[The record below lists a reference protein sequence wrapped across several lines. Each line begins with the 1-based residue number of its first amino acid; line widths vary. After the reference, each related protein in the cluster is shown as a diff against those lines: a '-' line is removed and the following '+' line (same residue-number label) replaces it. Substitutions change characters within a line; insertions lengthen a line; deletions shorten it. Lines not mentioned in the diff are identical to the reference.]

1 MKTNL
6 FNKIGSI
13 VTVLEIGKE
22 WLKVVQ
28 AEHSKAGN
36 KISYLEAIEV
46 SSATDEEVIEKI
58 SELSK
63 RNKIDSNKLL
73 ILIPHDMVSVKNLNL
88 PSTNQPEIEDMI
100 DLQIGK
106 QTPYSSNEIIKGYLT
121 SESYMSGYS
130 RVMLAI
136 AHRNLV
142 QRYFKLI
149 EGVGLAIK
157 KIGFSTEGLLA
168 WKHFAYDQN
177 LASNKSIALIDIDCR
192 VVDFEI
198 VAGGNTIFS
207 RSLKM
212 ETPESLS
219 SSEAWQDKFVEEAAR
234 SIYAYQNEVVGYEVT
249 EIVISAGLSIK
260 QRLNKELLRK
270 KLGLPVKIIDQLDP
284 VPKTNKAVSLYDSLS
299 KKDLS
304 FASLFGS
311 ALFFGKQKINFM
323 PQEIKMERSFQE
335 RGKDIYRIGITSVFI
350 LVLISSLFF
359 GRVYNKSRYLNQ
371 LNARLSE
378 IEDEARVLNN
388 MLSQTILIK
397 ERLNTR
403 SFTLD
408 LIYEVY
414 KAIPADLYLTAMV
427 FDGKE
432 SLNFRGNSNTMSEV
446 FNFAEELEK
455 SEYFK
460 NITVERATQRSQ
472 GGKDL
477 VNFEILC
484 PIEAKY
490 RNIVSKW

>member
-1 MKTNL
+1 MKINL
-6 FNKIGSI
+6 FNKTGSI
-13 VTVLEIGKE
+13 VTVLEIGRE

-28 AEHSKAGN
+28 AERSKAKS
-36 KISYLEAIEV
+36 KISYLEAIEI
-46 SSATDEEVIEKI
+46 SSATDEEMIKKI
-58 SELSK
+58 SEVSK
-63 RNKIDSNKLL
+63 RNKIDSDKLL
-73 ILIPHDMVSVKNLNL
+73 ILIPHDMASVKNLNL

-121 SESYMSGYS
+121 SQSYMSGYS

-149 EGVGLAIK
+149 KGVGLTIK
-157 KIGFSTEGLLA
+157 KVGFSTEGLLA
-168 WKHFAYDQN
+168 WKRFAYDQD
-177 LASNKSIALIDIDCR
+177 LASNESIVLIDIDCG

-212 ETPESLS
+212 EAPEPLNSV
-219 SSEAWQDKFVEEAAR
+219 EAWQDKFVKEVAR
-234 SIYAYQNEVVGYEVT
+234 SIYAYQNEVVGYEVK
-249 EIVISAGLSIK
+249 EIVISANLSIK
-260 QRLNKELLRK
+260 QRLNKELLSK

-284 VPKTNKAVSLYDSLS
+284 LPKTSKAASLYDSLS
-299 KKDLS
+299 RKDLS

-311 ALFFGKQKINFM
+311 ALFFGKQKMDFV

-371 LNARLSE
+371 LNARVSE
-378 IEDEARVLNN
+378 IEDEAKVLNN
-388 MLSQTILIK
+388 MLSQIILIK

-427 FDGKE
+427 FDGEE
-432 SLNFRGNSNTMSEV
+432 SLNFRGNANTMSEV

-455 SEYFK
+455 SGYFK
-460 NITVERATQRSQ
+460 NVTVEHTTQRRE

-484 PIEAKY
+484 PLEAEY
-490 RNIVSKW
+490 RNIASKR